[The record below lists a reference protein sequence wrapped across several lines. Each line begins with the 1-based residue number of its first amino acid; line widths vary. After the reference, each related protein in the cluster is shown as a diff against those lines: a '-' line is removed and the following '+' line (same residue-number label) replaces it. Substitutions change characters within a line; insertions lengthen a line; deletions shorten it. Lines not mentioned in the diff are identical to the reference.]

1 MKTIKPILFAAATV
15 FVVLTHACKDDEVEP
30 GNPTKYTFTPAD
42 YSDAAVQEAL
52 INMTDGDTVY
62 FQQGTYSF
70 SSMLSID
77 DKANIVVTGDSMS
90 NTILSFSGQVNG
102 AQSIIGTNL
111 TFALFRDFT
120 IKDPQG
126 DGIKVKDSDGI
137 TFLRVGVTHTNPGDS
152 TNGGYGLYPVTSHN
166 VLIDDC
172 YVTGAS
178 DAGIYV
184 GQSQQV
190 IVRNS
195 LVEGNVAG
203 IEIENCINADVFGN
217 TARHN
222 VGGILVFDLP
232 NLPVV
237 KNGHTC
243 RVFNNT
249 IQSND
254 QRNFAPSGNIVASVP
269 VGTGIMMLAAKTVEV
284 FNNTLT
290 ENNVMGI
297 GIVSYNTLAVVGG
310 EGDPGDSL
318 YVKQCKELNIHDNTI
333 TSSTDYPDDLNTMA
347 DLLVNN
353 IFQGGDVPD
362 ILYDGFVHPDY
373 AADSTG
379 GICIRNN
386 SGDFADINVPGIFT
400 NISYDV
406 STHDCSPAA
415 LPEVTVVAPT
425 NP

>member
-1 MKTIKPILFAAATV
+1 MKTSKLFLFAAATV
-15 FVVLTHACKDDEVEP
+15 FVVLTPACKDDESS
-30 GNPTKYTFTPAD
+30 PTSRKYTITPAD

-52 INMTDGDTVY
+52 INMNDGDTVY

-70 SSMLSID
+70 ASMLSID
-77 DKANIVVTGDSMS
+77 DKENIVVMGDSMS

-111 TFALFRDFT
+111 TFVLFRDFT
-120 IKDPQG
+120 IKDPEG

-137 TFLRVGVTHTNPGDS
+137 TFLRVGVTHTNPGLS
-152 TNGGYGLYPVTSHN
+152 TNGGYGLYPVTSQN

-222 VGGILVFDLP
+222 TGGILIFDLP
-232 NLPVV
+232 NLPVI

-243 RVFNNT
+243 RVFSNT
-249 IQSND
+249 IESND
-254 QRNFAPSGNIVASVP
+254 HRNFAPSGNIVASVP

-297 GIVSYNTLAVVGG
+297 GIVAYNTLAVVGG
-310 EGDPGDSL
+310 EGPPSDTL
-318 YVKQCKELNIHDNTI
+318 YVTQSKEINIHNNTI
-333 TSSTDYPDDLNTMA
+333 TSSTDYPDDMNDLA
-347 DLLVNN
+347 DFLVAN

-373 AADSTG
+373 AADSTKG
-379 GICIRNN
+379 VCIKNN
-386 SGDFADINVPGIFT
+386 SGDFANINVPGLFM
-400 NISYDV
+400 NISTDA
-406 STHDCSPAA
+406 SPHDCSPAS
-415 LPEVTVVAPT
+415 LPQVTVVAPT